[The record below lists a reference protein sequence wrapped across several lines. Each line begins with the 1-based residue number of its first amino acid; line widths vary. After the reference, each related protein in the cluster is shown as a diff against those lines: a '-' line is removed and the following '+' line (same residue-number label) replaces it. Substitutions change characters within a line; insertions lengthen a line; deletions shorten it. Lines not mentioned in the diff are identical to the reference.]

1 MHRRARRATRARGR
15 ARARRRKAPV
25 SPSVSVVIPAHDAM
39 PELIE
44 AVESVLAQDRPADE
58 VIVVDDRSKDGS
70 GDAVRARFGDRV
82 RVLAGAF
89 GSAAAARNAGW
100 RAARGEWIAF
110 LDADD
115 LWTPDKLSV
124 SLALL
129 AAAPHADWCFS
140 DGSVRALDGRE
151 HDSLFALWADVEEPY
166 CGRPVAELIE
176 VNFVLT
182 SSVVARR
189 SALEAL
195 GGFDDSLSH
204 AEDVDLW
211 IRLSRR
217 GYAAG
222 TRRALVNYR
231 ARATGLSAQADKRNH
246 GAVTMFSRMAADASL
261 EPELRR
267 LARRRVSR
275 HHYRLA
281 IAALR
286 ENEPGRARRHLAQAW
301 LLPGFAMPVLLAFV
315 TTLLPAPLVQRLRG
329 RAAVGSA
336 VATMKAPRRVR
347 LAGFAPPPAGTEGA

>member
-1 MHRRARRATRARGR
+1 MSAT
-15 ARARRRKAPV
+15 
-25 SPSVSVVIPAHDAM
+25 VSVVIPAHDAM
-39 PELIE
+39 PDVLE

-58 VIVVDDRSKDGS
+58 IVVVDDRSSDGS
-70 GDAVRARFGDRV
+70 GDAVRRRFGDRV
-82 RVLAGAF
+82 RVISGAF

-100 RAARGEWIAF
+100 HAARGEWIAF

-115 LWTPDKLSV
+115 LWTPDKLSA

-140 DGSVRALDGRE
+140 DGTVNALDGRR
-151 HDSLFALWADVEEPY
+151 HDSLLGLWAEIEEPY
-166 CGRPVAELIE
+166 CGFPVAELIE

-189 SALEAL
+189 SALEAA
-195 GGFDDSLSH
+195 GGFDESLSH

-217 GYAAG
+217 GCATG
-222 TRRALVNYR
+222 TKRTLVHYR
-231 ARATGLSAQADKRNH
+231 ARETGLSAQAHKRNF
-246 GAVTMFSRMAADASL
+246 GAITLFSRMAADPTL
-261 EPELRR
+261 EPALRR

-286 ENEPGRARRHLAQAW
+286 EGDAARARAHLAKSWMFPGFALPVLLGLGTS
-301 LLPGFAMPVLLAFV
+301 LLPG
-315 TTLLPAPLVQRLRG
+315 PLVQRLRG
-329 RAAVGSA
+329 RRAVGA
-336 VATMKAPRRVR
+336 VAGPMKAPHRVR
-347 LAGFAPPPAGTEGA
+347 LAGFVPPPGTDGKRL